1 MNTLFQHI
9 GTSYSSSYISD
20 WGDQHKRLN
29 NWTVII
35 GGLFFGS
42 KRSGQKKKKEM
53 PLKQSSVPCTRR
65 LVKQHQKRQENI
77 RNESSEDGQVGRVNN
92 RQRTVRGAERTLER
106 NRPSKLQ
113 TKQCKTS
120 KQRERTRQH
129 MHEWY
134 EVFKVAK
141 TAEQRERRLER
152 MRARDHRRR
161 PSETPEEHDRRLEIE
176 RLRKKRVEERMAR
189 LFRNVKKSKRVGVTV
204 EPTIVFIK
212 KEHIVYDPESSASQC
227 FVIKSDKKDNVD
239 AIPAE
244 SAVFIKQEPIEFDP
258 QPSTS
263 ADIAIKDELA
273 VSNEEHTQSFAD
285 VPPLYLHLNP
295 PLS

>member
-1 MNTLFQHI
+1 
-9 GTSYSSSYISD
+9 
-20 WGDQHKRLN
+20 
-29 NWTVII
+29 
-35 GGLFFGS
+35 
-42 KRSGQKKKKEM
+42 M

-77 RNESSEDGQVGRVNN
+77 RNESSEDGKVGRANN

-106 NRPSKLQ
+106 NRPNKLQ
-113 TKQCKTS
+113 TKQRKTS
-120 KQRERTRQH
+120 ELRERTRQH

-141 TAEQRERRLER
+141 TTEQRERRLER

-176 RLRKKRVEERMAR
+176 RLRKKRVKERETPEERMAR
-189 LFRNVKKSKRVGVTV
+189 LFKNVKKSKGGGVTV
-204 EPTIVFIK
+204 EPIIVFIK
-212 KEHIVYDPESSASQC
+212 KEHIVYDPESSASEY
-227 FVIKSDKKDNVD
+227 FLIKNDKKDNAD

-263 ADIAIKDELA
+263 ADIVIKDELA
-273 VSNEEHTQSFAD
+273 VSNEEHTQSCAD
-285 VPPLYLHLNP
+285 GPPLYLHLNP